1 MMDLFHMKGQLLAVK
16 DSDGNGEIERFAYD
30 KWNRLAKHTR
40 GKTEETRG
48 TFRMNAA
55 PIE

>member
-1 MMDLFHMKGQLLAVK
+1 MKGQLLAVK